1 MLTDVKYKKKETIK
15 NLHINKYKFCL
26 FETCIVKHVWNISD
40 YSYISKSIYIKNIWK
55 NEIKCEIS

>member
-26 FETCIVKHVWNISD
+26 FEICIVKHVWNISD
-40 YSYISKSIYIKNIWK
+40 YFYISKSIYI
-55 NEIKCEIS
+55 